1 MGSMI
6 TLGIDKFE
14 IDWGKNNSFTDH
26 SALFLPSD
34 VDQMPYYY
42 ADDVVE
48 MKEGLARKL
57 SSIKRRLDLLG
68 YSPRTLARKYEE
80 HLDVVPD
87 YYPDVPI
94 SFEQFRSAVSSIDL
108 EKVSLDPEF
117 GDYDLGEFV
126 SRYVFRDPEVRQHLP
141 PDVEIDTD
149 LGTFFENLNPYLTL
163 RLLAENKKNAD
174 RFVQWRYADVVD
186 GGWVNRDEIVTP
198 LPDASKI
205 LVVTE
210 GSSDSFIIERAMAT
224 LSPDIADFFHFV
236 DMEEHYPFTGTG
248 NLFRFCQGLSRIKI
262 QNNVLVIFDNDAA
275 GVEKFEQSRNLIKPK
290 NLHICRL
297 PDHEFFLASRQLGQT
312 VPQMK
317 TSMGQ
322 PSQLSA
328 FWI

>member
-34 VDQMPYYY
+34 VDLMPYYY

-68 YSPRTLARKYEE
+68 YSPRTLARKYED
-80 HLDVVPD
+80 HLDMVPA

-108 EKVSLDPEF
+108 EKVSLDAEF

-126 SRYVFRDPEVRQHLP
+126 SRYVFRDPEVRRHLP
-141 PDVEIDTD
+141 PDVEIDAD
-149 LGTFFENLNPYLTL
+149 LGTFFENLDPYLAL

-174 RFVQWRYADVVD
+174 RLVQWRYADVVD
-186 GGWVNRDEIVTP
+186 DGWVNRDEVVTP
-198 LPDASKI
+198 LPDATKI
-205 LVVTE
+205 LVVQRVHPTH
-210 GSSDSFIIERAMAT
+210 SLLNARWCLYA
-224 LSPDIADFFHFV
+224 
-236 DMEEHYPFTGTG
+236 
-248 NLFRFCQGLSRIKI
+248 
-262 QNNVLVIFDNDAA
+262 
-275 GVEKFEQSRNLIKPK
+275 
-290 NLHICRL
+290 
-297 PDHEFFLASRQLGQT
+297 
-312 VPQMK
+312 
-317 TSMGQ
+317 
-322 PSQLSA
+322 
-328 FWI
+328 